1 MNKRKQTSIC
11 KKGRAGAKRDKCWVY
26 EKGRGKWEAAVQE
39 SSIYPAWRQFRS
51 PVFIPLGGRSGTQHL
66 SRLAAVRKPS
76 VYPAW
81 QRFGRPAFIPLGG
94 NSETQHLSRLAATP
108 EPSDHPAWRQFRSP
122 AFIVKHLKNRNDVAS
137 PCRTTCTV
145 CGDAPCYAFLSIQLY
160 PAWQRFGSPVFIPL
174 GGNSE
179 TQHLSRLAA
188 TPEPSDHPAWRQFRS
203 PAFIPLGSG
212 SEAQCLSRLAAIR
225 EPSVYPAWRRFG
237 TPAFI
242 PLGGDSGDQRL
253 SRLAAARRV
262 YLPMQKVEKMWPS
275 RSSLLVAP
283 VILPRAS
290 WARRRSSAS
299 SSPLRAPCSW
309 ARASQ

>member
-81 QRFGRPAFIPLGG
+81 QRFGRPA
-94 NSETQHLSRLAATP
+94 
-108 EPSDHPAWRQFRSP
+108 
-122 AFIVKHLKNRNDVAS
+122 
-137 PCRTTCTV
+137 
-145 CGDAPCYAFLSIQLY
+145 
-160 PAWQRFGSPVFIPL
+160 FIPL